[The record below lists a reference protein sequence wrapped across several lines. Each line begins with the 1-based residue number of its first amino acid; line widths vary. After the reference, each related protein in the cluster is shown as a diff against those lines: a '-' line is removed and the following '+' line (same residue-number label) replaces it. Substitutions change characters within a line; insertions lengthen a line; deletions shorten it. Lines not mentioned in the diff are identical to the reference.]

1 MQQTSANKYKLR
13 SIIGSKIGAFMEKI
27 YSDVT
32 ISMSE
37 FKKNP
42 AAVLRDAKGRPVA
55 VLNHNKA
62 AFYMIEPAL
71 FEALL
76 EELDDQELSRKV
88 LTRMSERAKAI
99 EVDIDDI

>member
-1 MQQTSANKYKLR
+1 
-13 SIIGSKIGAFMEKI
+13 METI

-32 ISMSE
+32 VSMSE

-42 AAVLRDAKGRPVA
+42 AAVLRDAKSKPVA

-71 FEALL
+71 FESML
-76 EELDDQELSRKV
+76 EELADQDLHRAVLSR
-88 LTRMSERAKAI
+88 MGERARAI

>member
-1 MQQTSANKYKLR
+1 
-13 SIIGSKIGAFMEKI
+13 MESI
-27 YSDVT
+27 YSDIM

-42 AAVLRDAKGRPVA
+42 AAVLRDAKSKPVA

-71 FEALL
+71 FHALL
-76 EELDDQELSRKV
+76 EELADQDLHRTVLSR
-88 LTRMSERAKAI
+88 MGERAHAV
-99 EVDIDDI
+99 EVDIDAI